1 MISSYEANLALNPN
15 RDVVWNNKGSALGLA
30 IMVAIAS
37 VQTLQEENSGIN
49 SLDAVNNGFHL
60 AFIIAAIVAGI
71 ATIVAGVAIKK
82 PKSSDGKEKEDD
94 VVTPM
99 G

>member
-1 MISSYEANLALNPN
+1 MISSYEAILALNPN
-15 RDVVWNNKGSALGLA
+15 HDVVWNNKGSALGLA

-82 PKSSDGKEKEDD
+82 PKSSDGKEKDDD

>member
-1 MISSYEANLALNPN
+1 MISSYEAILALNPN
-15 RDVVWNNKGSALGLA
+15 HDVVWNNKGSALGLA

-37 VQTLQEENSGIN
+37 AQTLQEENSGIN

-71 ATIVAGVAIKK
+71 AIIVAGVAIKK

>member
-1 MISSYEANLALNPN
+1 MISSYEAILALNPN
-15 RDVVWNNKGSALGLA
+15 HDVVWNNKGSALGLA

-37 VQTLQEENSGIN
+37 AQTLQEENSGIN

-82 PKSSDGKEKEDD
+82 PKSSDGKEKEDY
-94 VVTPM
+94 VVMPM

>member
-1 MISSYEANLALNPN
+1 MISSYEAILALNPN
-15 RDVVWNNKGSALGLA
+15 HDMVWNNKGSALGLA

>member
-1 MISSYEANLALNPN
+1 MISSYEAILALNPN
-15 RDVVWNNKGSALGLA
+15 HDVVWNNKGSALGLA

>member
-1 MISSYEANLALNPN
+1 MISSYEAILALNPN
-15 RDVVWNNKGSALGLA
+15 HDVVWNNKGSALGLA

-37 VQTLQEENSGIN
+37 AQTLQEENSGIN